1 MQVVPLVPWSM
12 ARSRG
17 RESIRGGGTA
27 RLGWRRGPARDAVG
41 APRSRPAAGDRAAV
55 DARVRL
61 RPYRAATL
69 RRTLARRGSPHHGN
83 RVEDR
88 VRGRPGGRGGRHAR
102 GPRVDEDGDARRG
115 RGRRRREGDQLRG
128 GPVRLRGRHPGHP
141 GVSELAS
148 GKLLLD
154 EPAEGGSRL
163 TIRNPAKRNAL
174 DHEILDSI
182 TETMPNL
189 SARCVVVTGSEGIFS
204 AGYDI
209 GDIPPEEFAV
219 RAESLVAHPFAD
231 AIEALESYPY
241 PTVAA
246 LNGHAIGGGLEVA
259 LACDLRV
266 AALESRL
273 RMPPAK
279 P

>member
-1 MQVVPLVPWSM
+1 M
-12 ARSRG
+12 
-17 RESIRGGGTA
+17 
-27 RLGWRRGPARDAVG
+27 
-41 APRSRPAAGDRAAV
+41 
-55 DARVRL
+55 
-61 RPYRAATL
+61 
-69 RRTLARRGSPHHGN
+69 
-83 RVEDR
+83 
-88 VRGRPGGRGGRHAR
+88 
-102 GPRVDEDGDARRG
+102 
-115 RGRRRREGDQLRG
+115 
-128 GPVRLRGRHPGHP
+128 
-141 GVSELAS
+141 SELAS

-154 EPAEGGSRL
+154 EPAEGVSRL

-174 DHEILDSI
+174 DQEILDSI
-182 TETMPNL
+182 AETMPNL

-241 PTVAA
+241 PAVAA

-273 RMPPAK
+273 GMPPAK
-279 P
+279 LGLIYSHTGLRKFIDAVGVTRARELFLVGRNIDAETAADWGLVNSVHHEDELEQAALDLATEVAGNAPLSLAGNKRVIGELIKVQSQLDPEIERELVELRRSCFLSEDFQEGVQAFADKRKPNWKGR